1 MSNRNESRI
10 FDNIQAYRSHS
21 LVPEISERFLTDN
34 PDFSAELRMAI
45 QSAANVSTT
54 TKEFWERV
62 EIAMSECK

>member
-1 MSNRNESRI
+1 MFNRGESETL
-10 FDNIQAYRSHS
+10 DYIQAYRSRGF
-21 LVPEISERFLTDN
+21 VPEIADRFLSDN
-34 PDFSAELRMAI
+34 PDFSVELRMAI